1 MGRGYEGGGGFHPG
15 GLAGL
20 DDETEL
26 EAVDVVVEDAETRL
40 RGEGREVGRGGG
52 VEEVAEE
59 GGEDAV
65 SIGLPR
71 R

>member
-1 MGRGYEGGGGFHPG
+1 MGRGYGGGGGFDPCG
-15 GLAGL
+15 PAGL

-26 EAVDVVVEDAETRL
+26 EAVDVVAEDAETGL

-52 VEEVAEE
+52 VEETAEGE
-59 GGEDAV
+59 EDAL
-65 SIGLPR
+65 SIGFPR

>member
-1 MGRGYEGGGGFHPG
+1 M
-15 GLAGL
+15 

-26 EAVDVVVEDAETRL
+26 EAVDVVAEDAETGL
-40 RGEGREVGRGGG
+40 RGEGREAGRGGG

>member
-1 MGRGYEGGGGFHPG
+1 MGRGYGGGGGFDPC

-26 EAVDVVVEDAETRL
+26 EAVDVVAEDAKTGL
-40 RGEGREVGRGGG
+40 RGEGRKVGRGGG
-52 VEEVAEE
+52 LEEVAEE

-65 SIGLPR
+65 GIGFPR